1 MYTRAFMF
9 IIKVSA
15 LLFLIA
21 KRITCRHCHHDIV
34 PVYSQE
40 CDCTY
45 AIVRVPLSSNRYV
58 EIVTFSVA
66 SRQNG
71 TVNYSAITMLTEQTR
86 GKDKSGM
93 RYCPTNPAFR
103 SITRYLFDT
112 MRSQADKSR
121 NRTSGRDE

>member
-1 MYTRAFMF
+1 MF

-21 KRITCRHCHHDIV
+21 ERITCRHCQHDIV

-45 AIVRVPLSSNRYV
+45 AIVCVPLSSNHYA
-58 EIVTFSVA
+58 EIVTFSAA
-66 SRQNG
+66 SRQNR
-71 TVNYSAITMLTEQTR
+71 TVNYSAITMLAEQMR

-93 RYCPTNPAFR
+93 RYRPTNPAF
-103 SITRYLFDT
+103 
-112 MRSQADKSR
+112 
-121 NRTSGRDE
+121 